1 MNTLRVDLL
10 TKPKVFPVCKGLRE
24 FTETKKMREAEEEE
38 EAAAEIAE
46 ELSPKEEEE
55 KVLRII
61 LHMHF
66 DSDSEE
72 ECGCKM

>member
-38 EAAAEIAE
+38 TAAEIAE

-61 LHMHF
+61 LHTHF